1 MGAPKSTRF
10 RRRMLLEK
18 REKGKGEPCFACRG
32 AGIQAWGYHCISVP
46 SSLARGDAM
55 KYDVVIVGAGPAGMF
70 AALELAEAGLEV
82 LVVDKG
88 LDPRSRKS
96 ITCGVGGA
104 GTFSD
109 GKLNLTP
116 RIGGDPAAIG
126 CSPAELEALIKE
138 VDEAFTRYGAPERYS
153 GENLEALAA
162 LKKKAAEVG
171 IEFIAGRQRHIGT
184 SRIREVIDNFYRDL
198 LAKGV
203 EFRLGTKVERIER
216 GENGF
221 RVLGEGL
228 EAEARYVIAAPGR
241 VGAYWLRDV
250 ARSLGVAP
258 QFGPLDVGVRVEFPA
273 ELYEPIEQVMY
284 DAKFRM
290 RTSTYDD
297 MVRTFCTNPRGFVVR
312 EDYEEFVLVNGH
324 AENDKKTENTNF
336 ALLVH
341 IELTDPVEDT
351 TEYGRAIAK
360 LATTIGGGRPI
371 LQRLKDLKKGRRST
385 EERIRRVPIQ
395 PTLEDYTPG
404 DISMALPHRVVMDI
418 VEALERLDRIIPGLA
433 ADGTLIYA
441 PEIKF
446 YDTRYR
452 VKKGMET
459 ELPGFYVAGDASGH
473 SRGIVFAAVTG
484 LLAARHIKSVTRDG

>member
-1 MGAPKSTRF
+1 MR
-10 RRRMLLEK
+10 
-18 REKGKGEPCFACRG
+18 
-32 AGIQAWGYHCISVP
+32 
-46 SSLARGDAM
+46 
-55 KYDVVIVGAGPAGMF
+55 YDVAIVGAGPAGLF
-70 AALELAEAGLEV
+70 AALELVEAGFKI
-82 LVVDKG
+82 LVIDKG
-88 LDPRSRKS
+88 LDPRARKS

-126 CSPAELEALIKE
+126 CSPAELEALIRE
-138 VDEAFTRYGAPERYS
+138 VDNAFTCYGAPECYS
-153 GENLEALAA
+153 GEREEDLAA
-162 LKKKAAEVG
+162 LKKKAAEAG

-198 LAKGV
+198 VARGV
-203 EFRLGTKVERIER
+203 EFRLGTKVESIEHLDD
-216 GENGF
+216 GFLLKGNGF
-221 RVLGEGL
+221 EI
-228 EAEARYVIAAPGR
+228 EARRVIAAPGR
-241 VGAYWLRDV
+241 VGAYWLREV
-250 ARSLGVAP
+250 ARRLGVGP
-258 QFGPLDVGVRVEFPA
+258 EFGPLDVGVRVEFPA
-273 ELYEPIEQVMY
+273 ELYEPIERVMY

-360 LATTIGGGRPI
+360 LATTIGGGKPI

-385 EERIRRVPIQ
+385 PERLRRAPIK
-395 PTLEDYTPG
+395 PTLNEYTPG
-404 DISMALPHRVVMDI
+404 DISMALPHRVVMDV
-418 VEALERLDRIIPGLA
+418 VEALERLDRLIPGLA

-452 VKKGMET
+452 LRKGMET

-484 LLAARHIKSVTRDG
+484 LLAARHIKAVTRRGK